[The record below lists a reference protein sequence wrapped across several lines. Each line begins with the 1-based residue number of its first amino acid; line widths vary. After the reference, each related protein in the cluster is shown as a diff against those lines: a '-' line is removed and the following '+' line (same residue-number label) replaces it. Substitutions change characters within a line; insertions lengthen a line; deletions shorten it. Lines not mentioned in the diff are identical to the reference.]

1 MIALIDADVVA
12 YRMAFG
18 TEDEPE
24 KVAIQKTSEFLE
36 DLIFTYTEVEDCE
49 GYLTGKSNFRFDIA
63 KTAPYKGTRVAEKPK
78 HLGIIRQ
85 YMIDAWAFS
94 VQEGQEADD
103 AIGIRA
109 YALGEED
116 YIICSIDKDLDN
128 LRGHHYNFV
137 KNIRY
142 YITEDE
148 AIKNFYMQ
156 VLTGDR
162 VDNVPGLKG
171 VGPKKAEKI
180 LSEAKTETELFNAV
194 LAAYDGDID
203 HMTEMAQLLW
213 IRRKEGDLW
222 QPPTS

>member
-142 YITEDE
+142 YVTEDE

-194 LAAYDGDID
+194 LAAYDDDI
-203 HMTEMAQLLW
+203 HRMTEMAQLLW
-213 IRRKEGDLW
+213 IRRKEGELW

>member
-63 KTAPYKGTRVAEKPK
+63 KTTPYKGTRVAEKPK

-142 YITEDE
+142 
-148 AIKNFYMQ
+148 
-156 VLTGDR
+156 
-162 VDNVPGLKG
+162 
-171 VGPKKAEKI
+171 
-180 LSEAKTETELFNAV
+180 
-194 LAAYDGDID
+194 
-203 HMTEMAQLLW
+203 
-213 IRRKEGDLW
+213 
-222 QPPTS
+222 

>member
-142 YITEDE
+142 YVTEDE

-162 VDNVPGLKG
+162 VDNVPGLRG

-194 LAAYDGDID
+194 LAAYDDDI
-203 HMTEMAQLLW
+203 HRMTEMAQLLW
-213 IRRKEGDLW
+213 IRRKEGELW
-222 QPPTS
+222 HPPTS